1 MELAQAKGV
10 KNLWTSA
17 LVFALLTFFSTGPAF
32 PQEIDDAEY
41 QQWVDYRDGQISVAF
56 AHIPVPIALTA
67 IRARTGL
74 EIILP
79 RASEARSLNLR
90 LSQLALEPAVR
101 SLLFSIGFK
110 SFALMYDESGRP
122 SRAIVLEQRQEDPA
136 SLAAASAAASQSS
149 ERAAK
154 SLTAEERDKLQK
166 QLERWSE
173 LKQED
178 RGRLEDQ
185 LKALPPSDEREQLV
199 REYGRQVL
207 ALKN

>member
-1 MELAQAKGV
+1 MELAQVKDV
-10 KNLWTSA
+10 KNLWTSTLPLA
-17 LVFALLTFFSTGPAF
+17 LVTCLSAGPAF
-32 PQEIDDAEY
+32 AQEIDDEY

-79 RASEARSLNLR
+79 RASEIKSLSLR
-90 LSQLALEPAVR
+90 LSQIALEPAVR
-101 SLLFSIGFK
+101 SLLFSIGFR

-122 SRAIVLEQRQEDPA
+122 SRAIVLEQRQEEPA
-136 SLAAASAAASQSS
+136 SGAADSADASQIS
-149 ERAAK
+149 EHAAK
-154 SLTAEERDKLQK
+154 PLTAEEREKLQK

-178 RGRLEDQ
+178 RVRLEGQ
-185 LKALPPSDEREQLV
+185 LKALPPSEEREQLV
-199 REYGRQVL
+199 KEYGRQVL